1 MNSYEFFIKTER
13 KNIDFLNK
21 IFEAY
26 EGVGI
31 VRTLDAEAGE
41 IKLITIDIYRED
53 ILKIIEDVNNYS
65 VVLEVSREGLWGGE
79 L

>member
-1 MNSYEFFIKTER
+1 MNSYEFFIKKER

-53 ILKIIEDVNNYS
+53 ILKIIEDINNYG
-65 VVLEVSREGLWGGE
+65 VFLEVSREGLWGGE